1 MPNKPYLGA
10 RIGLDVLIHDSQKL
24 VEVFTRR
31 GVLVVRIEESM
42 YRVLEVV
49 HGHQEVER
57 LDERSEGRGNDRSF
71 SGDNPG
77 NENQAAYLHANLGCC
92 TDNRLVSSMWRWC
105 FMLENATSH
114 ISRIG
119 GT

>member
-31 GVLVVRIEESM
+31 RVLVVRIEESM

-57 LDERSEGRGNDRSF
+57 LHERSVGRGNDRSF
-71 SGDNPG
+71 SRDNPG
-77 NENQAAYLHANLGCC
+77 MKIRQQTFMPTCC
-92 TDNRLVSSMWRWC
+92 TENRLDSSMWRWC